1 MKSIFKKIL
10 IITLSLIILFPHSIV
25 YADSETGQ
33 YKENYSEDEEENYD
47 EEEEYEEDYLY
58 STYKNEID
66 NCDINIKVEDNNIL
80 KITENYQVH
89 FNEEV
94 HGLYR
99 TIPLNSHIKRSDGSG
114 YILRAK
120 ISDIEVK
127 DEPFTCSRNISE
139 EEIKIGDEDKLI
151 EGDHEYTISYTYN
164 LGNDRS
170 RDFDEFYFNLIGSQ
184 WKDTVFKNVTFKITM
199 PKDFNEDKIGF
210 TAGKVNNFADADV
223 YYEVNG
229 NIITGEYSTPIHEN
243 EALTI
248 RLQLPEGY
256 FEYNPTY
263 MKSAII
269 ASIVI
274 ILLTAVVII
283 MRLTRGKK
291 VNPIEP
297 VVFYPPYGC
306 NPIQIKRF
314 YSENNIQDSDV
325 STLLIYLANKGYIN
339 IMEDRSKQKPEYI
352 FTKLKYYNG
361 TNKIEKIFMD
371 KFFKHDN
378 LIKGSDVGEN
388 LYNAYQEICREVTR
402 EGKENPIFTKKS
414 VKKLIV
420 TWILTIVSS
429 VFGMTM
435 LCYNSGLGIL
445 GGILCGG
452 FITAVASIMIFFL
465 VGKEKYKHPS
475 GWIILAIVS
484 VIAFFIIYILSNL
497 IYLDEANKLLAVIY
511 VIAGII
517 DSYCIVGM
525 KIRTEFSNKIYGEIC
540 GFRNFLNIAEKDK
553 LEALVMQNPNYFFD
567 ILPYTYVLGV
577 SDKWIKTFASIV
589 TRQPDWYVSNCGFSL
604 WNVHYCM
611 DSMDRSM
618 SQYVSSISSS
628 SSGGSSGGGG
638 VSGGGAG
645 GGGGGS
651 W

>member
-10 IITLSLIILFPHSIV
+10 IITLSLIILFPYSIV
-25 YADSETGQ
+25 YADSETGR

-47 EEEEYEEDYLY
+47 EEEYDEDYLY

-66 NCDINIKVEDNNIL
+66 NCDIDIKVEDNNIL

-229 NIITGEYSTPIHEN
+229 NVITGEYSTPIHEN

-378 LIKGSDVGEN
+378 LIKGSDVGKN